1 MPNPKEQRLT
11 PAPQFGMPATEL
23 PGAESSE
30 TVGLKPTL
38 SSDAQTDLKNALSET
53 VDAQKAWVERNQS
66 ALLGRSSNKRIAGPP
81 AQPDVD
87 VFGSAE
93 GTEKDLRQVLVSGF
107 SLRAL
112 QRIVLRISQANA

>member
-1 MPNPKEQRLT
+1 MS
-11 PAPQFGMPATEL
+11 ATEL

-30 TVGLKPTL
+30 TVSLKTML

-66 ALLGRSSNKRIAGPP
+66 ALFERSSNKRIADPL
-81 AQPDVD
+81 AQQDVD

-93 GTEKDLRQVLVSGF
+93 GTEKDLRQVLVSGS

-112 QRIVLRISQANA
+112 QRIVFRVSQANA